1 MRRNSYRGRDE
12 LPEAAG
18 TKQKLSRLFDI
29 PQSAMAGTQMEI
41 ADNQEAVIDGCQGIL
56 TYDEHIIRLSC
67 KKMVLTFLGRGL
79 QIKALTS
86 TSAVVSGYIE
96 KIEFG
101 V

>member
-1 MRRNSYRGRDE
+1 MKQNPYRNRSNP
-12 LPEAAG
+12 PESAG
-18 TKQKLSRLFDI
+18 AKQRLSQLFDI
-29 PQSAMAGTQMEI
+29 PQSAMAGTQIEI

-56 TYDEHIIRLSC
+56 VYDEHIIRLGC

-79 QIKALTS
+79 QIKALTP
-86 TSAVVSGYIE
+86 TSAVVSGHIE